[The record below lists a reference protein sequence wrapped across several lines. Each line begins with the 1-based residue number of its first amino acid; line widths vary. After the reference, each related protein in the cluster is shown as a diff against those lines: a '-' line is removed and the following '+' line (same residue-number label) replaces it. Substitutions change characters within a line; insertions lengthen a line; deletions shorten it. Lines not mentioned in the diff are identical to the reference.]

1 MYIVAI
7 AWGYVVLMMSITE
20 DSVVAGLMTL
30 ALYGILPLT
39 IVLYIMGTGGRKRR
53 RAAAEAAT
61 VRARSDA
68 ATTSAVIA
76 PVASQ
81 EGAAPPPHQDRP
93 ESQPDALQKQAP

>member
-20 DSVVAGLMTL
+20 ESVVAGLMTL

-53 RAAAEAAT
+53 RAAAEAAAA
-61 VRARSDA
+61 RARNDA
-68 ATTSAVIA
+68 ATTSAVIG

-81 EGAAPPPHQDRP
+81 EGAALLAPGDPPA
-93 ESQPDALQKQAP
+93 SSPDTRQNPVP